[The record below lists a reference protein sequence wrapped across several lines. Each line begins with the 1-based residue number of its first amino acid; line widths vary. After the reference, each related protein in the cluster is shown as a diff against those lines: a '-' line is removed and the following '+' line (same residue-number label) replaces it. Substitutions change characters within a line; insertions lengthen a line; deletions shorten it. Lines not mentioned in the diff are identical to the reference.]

1 MSKATKTK
9 LNPILTKTKT
19 QTQEENEVLQKQ
31 PLFLDKINNIIE
43 TMESK
48 YTSNLT
54 DRHVDEILKLIN
66 EMNANNYA
74 FHYCELQSL
83 AHLFTLQ
90 FQRILKGKK
99 EFLPVI
105 LALVEICNRPFL
117 KEKTSDELNYVPF
130 TDIK

>member
-1 MSKATKTK
+1 MSKPNIGT
-9 LNPILTKTKT
+9 LNPIINKPKGPI
-19 QTQEENEVLQKQ
+19 QEENEVLQKQ

-74 FHYCELQSL
+74 FH
-83 AHLFTLQ
+83 
-90 FQRILKGKK
+90 
-99 EFLPVI
+99 
-105 LALVEICNRPFL
+105 
-117 KEKTSDELNYVPF
+117 
-130 TDIK
+130 

>member
-1 MSKATKTK
+1 MNKTNGK
-9 LNPILTKTKT
+9 TLKPISNKNKPPI
-19 QTQEENEVLQKQ
+19 QEESEVLQKQ

-54 DRHVDEILKLIN
+54 DRHVDEIQKLVN
-66 EMNANNYA
+66 EMNTNNYA

-99 EFLPVI
+99 EFLQLKFVI
-105 LALVEICNRPFL
+105 VHF
-117 KEKTSDELNYVPF
+117 
-130 TDIK
+130 

>member
-1 MSKATKTK
+1 MSTANPKT
-9 LNPILTKTKT
+9 LNPITSKGKIPP
-19 QTQEENEVLQKQ
+19 QEESEVLQKQ
-31 PLFLDKINNIIE
+31 PSFLDKINNIIE

-54 DRHVDEILKLIN
+54 DRHVDEIQKLIN
-66 EMNANNYA
+66 EMKTNNYA
-74 FHYCELQSL
+74 FYYSELQSL

-105 LALVEICNRPFL
+105 ISLVERSEERRVG
-117 KEKTSDELNYVPF
+117 KECRSRWSPYH
-130 TDIK
+130 